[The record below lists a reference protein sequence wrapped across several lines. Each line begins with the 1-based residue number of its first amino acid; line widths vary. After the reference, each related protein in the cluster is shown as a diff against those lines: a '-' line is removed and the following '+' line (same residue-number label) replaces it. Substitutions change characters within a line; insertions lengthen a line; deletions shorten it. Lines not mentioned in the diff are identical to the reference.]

1 MNYTNKVIVVLE
13 LLKNQYVTIDFM
25 KKVLKL
31 KQCEVNAIIAD
42 LRYMGYNIMLI
53 NSKEPYYKMIKGIN
67 LDVRVMRDY
76 EMYAVMDLWHD
87 VINPHKDEVLRFV
100 SSKVRTYEPYYLKG
114 YRKFHGIGYNTFLE
128 IVMRILKENKLIKI
142 EME

>member
-31 KQCEVNAIIAD
+31 KQCEVSAVIAD
-42 LRYMGYNIMLI
+42 LKSMGYNIVLI
-53 NSKEPYYKMIKGIN
+53 KSGEPYYKMIKSIK
-67 LDVRVMRDY
+67 LDVRIMKEY

-87 VINPHKDEVLRFV
+87 VLNPHKDEVLRFIC
-100 SSKVRTYEPYYLKG
+100 SKARTYEPYYLKG
-114 YRKFHGIGYNTFLE
+114 HRKFHGIGYNTFLE
-128 IVMRILKENKLIKI
+128 MIMKSLKENKMINIKK
-142 EME
+142 E